1 MVTKG
6 REPANSDVKL
16 ALALR
21 LAILVPVALPKE
33 SRLAPPSGIGFQN

>member
-1 MVTKG
+1 MVTRG

-16 ALALR
+16 PLALQ
-21 LAILVPVALPKE
+21 LAILVSVALPKE